1 MKLRR
6 LGSIRTLS
14 WVTVALCGACASNRQ
29 QAAAPTNASS
39 TASASTA
46 AGAAPSE
53 GAQPPQGGVQ
63 APQKDSGAQ
72 AQPRVPSDQLGSG
85 EPNEDDNVELVV
97 DGDVVARCPKLRLVR
112 RHVEQFDP
120 EMVWLAVL
128 ESIADCM
135 REGGP
140 MAADTLGVSGT
151 EDHRHIVRQVL
162 SSRGVA
168 PTRVISA
175 PQSSEGAA
183 ECQGAAGCTGRVEI
197 MLTPTNP

>member
-14 WVTVALCGACASNRQ
+14 WVTLALCGACASTRQ
-29 QAAAPTNASS
+29 QAAAPTNAS
-39 TASASTA
+39 TGSASTA
-46 AGAAPSE
+46 ASAAPSP
-53 GAQPPQGGVQ
+53 GAESPQGGVQ
-63 APQKDSGAQ
+63 APQKDSEGQ
-72 AQPRVPSDQLGSG
+72 ARPRVPSDQLGSG
-85 EPNEDDNVELVV
+85 EPNDDDNVELVV

-197 MLTPTNP
+197 MLSPSP